1 MSAHEANWMLRKKPS
16 GTFLIRFSKSQA
28 GCFAVTFVD
37 SKCQVKHS
45 LLYSL
50 TDQWGLTLKNPP
62 KGKNFTTLLP
72 DVIFR
77 SVLRD
82 SLLSNFKCP
91 KTDCNN
97 LQCSRVE
104 FTFSGNLNFF
114 VTHRAIIDF
123 PCNDVRSA
131 FHILL
136 NVAMIG
142 HTNTDA

>member
-62 KGKNFTTLLP
+62 KGKKLYDFYNGYFRIYFAPIMRYLL
-72 DVIFR
+72 FLFSAKR
-77 SVLRD
+77 
-82 SLLSNFKCP
+82 
-91 KTDCNN
+91 
-97 LQCSRVE
+97 LQQLAIYAYCIV
-104 FTFSGNLNFF
+104 FTFSGNLNLIS
-114 VTHRAIIDF
+114 VTHRAIITQF
-123 PCNDVRSA
+123 SCSDVRSA
-131 FHILL
+131 FDILL
-136 NVAMIG
+136 SVHINL
-142 HTNTDA
+142 